1 MVKFNKSELKWLIIL
16 LGLTYYIYMLLAT
29 RRIYYFIH
37 PRMIKYT
44 TISFIFLLL
53 LTLIQFRRL
62 FTISHNRKIS
72 FSIFIIPIIL
82 GILVNPQGLSGE
94 IAGKKKLTLI
104 ENNNVKTTKQN
115 NIPLDTNNT
124 NPLLVITSSNFTHIT
139 DDIMYIN
146 TNKYIGQK
154 ISIKGFVYKD
164 ATTSKNEFVVSRL
177 MILCCAADAEIT
189 GLLCEFANAS
199 SFNTDQWVTVTGTI
213 GKKSHLYSGETQEI
227 PFIEVEKVELTK
239 KPAIPYIY
247 PE

>member
-1 MVKFNKSELKWLIIL
+1 
-16 LGLTYYIYMLLAT
+16 
-29 RRIYYFIH
+29 
-37 PRMIKYT
+37 
-44 TISFIFLLL
+44 
-53 LTLIQFRRL
+53 
-62 FTISHNRKIS
+62 
-72 FSIFIIPIIL
+72 
-82 GILVNPQGLSGE
+82 
-94 IAGKKKLTLI
+94 
-104 ENNNVKTTKQN
+104 
-115 NIPLDTNNT
+115 
-124 NPLLVITSSNFTHIT
+124 VITSNNFTHIT

-154 ISIKGFVYKD
+154 ISITGFVYKD